1 MSFLNPEHLIQ
12 SGGLLLIG
20 LIVFAESGLLIG
32 FFLPGDTLLL
42 SAGFFAA
49 QGKLPLVGVIGIVIV
64 AAIAGDN
71 LGYHIG
77 RRTGHRIFRKK
88 DGIIF
93 RQEYLERAE
102 KFYESHGGKTVTL
115 ARFIPIVRTFA
126 PIVAGA
132 AKMDPKR
139 FMIYNVAGAVIWSIS
154 VTLLGYFIGG
164 LIPDIDKYLLP
175 VVGIATL
182 VTFLPTITH
191 ILGDPETRDRLF
203 ARIKQIFSR

>member
-49 QGKLPLVGVIGIVIV
+49 QGKLPLIGVIGIVIV

>member
-49 QGKLPLVGVIGIVIV
+49 QGKLPLIGVIGIVIV

-203 ARIKQIFSR
+203 ARIKQIFRR